1 MMMQYRMMG
10 ASDLKTSAIGFGCW
24 EIGGNYG
31 HFVEQEAIAAIRRA
45 IDLGVTLF
53 DTARGYGWGQSEELL
68 ARALGPRRKEVLVVT
83 KGALVPRAGQRPR
96 RDARYQ
102 SLIDD
107 CEDSLRFLKTDYL
120 DLFLVHW
127 PDPATPIEESM
138 RALDDLIAAGKARY
152 VGVSNY
158 HPADLRRCRA
168 HAPIVTN
175 QVGYNLFD
183 RRWERQMFPTAKQ
196 LGIGIMAYGPLAHG
210 LLTGSFGPTTRFD
223 ENDWRARGVLFGQ
236 ALFQGE
242 NFQTNL
248 DVVEQLKRLAADKG
262 SSLPR
267 LALAWVLANPQVAVA
282 LTGARQPAE
291 IEDNVAALSIT
302 LTAAE
307 LAEIDRIMQGAAG
320 QVDELP
326 R

>member
-1 MMMQYRMMG
+1 MQYRMMG
-10 ASDLKTSAIGFGCW
+10 SSDLKTSVIGFGCW

-31 HFVEQEAIAAIRRA
+31 HFVEQDAIEAIRRA

-68 ARALGPRRKEVLVVT
+68 AKALGERRKDVLVVT

-138 RALDDLIAAGKARY
+138 RALNDLIAAGKTRY

-158 HPADLRRCRA
+158 HPADLPTCRR

-183 RRWERQMFPTAKQ
+183 RRWERQMMPTAKE
-196 LGIGIMAYGPLAHG
+196 LGVGIMAYGPLAHG
-210 LLTGSFGPTTRFD
+210 LLTGTFTPDTRFD
-223 ENDWRARGVLFGQ
+223 ESDWRSRGVLFGQ
-236 ALFQGE
+236 ALFQGD
-242 NFQTNL
+242 NFRANL
-248 DVVEQLKRLAADKG
+248 AVVDKLKELARRKET
-262 SSLPR
+262 SLPR
-267 LALAWVLANPQVAVA
+267 LALAWVLSNPLVSVA
-282 LTGARQPAE
+282 LTGARQPSE
-291 IEDNVAALSIT
+291 IEDNVAALSIN
-302 LTAAE
+302 LSAAD
-307 LAEIDRIMQGAAG
+307 LAEIDATMRGAAG

-326 R
+326 I